1 MLKLTIR
8 SIMDGNCSDYAV
20 GLFSKHVRL
29 QLLRVDVLLVLHT
42 VLMVVMVGI
51 GAYGHRYRHHPLTRY
66 LFLGVTMSFLP
77 IVSHIVS
84 TISNQHAIAIRFM
97 WKLEEEETI
106 SMVCET
112 DFDTVLVWSGLV
124 QIVGINTAVIVAA
137 DAREARD
144 IAPPVV
150 LVVEAIWVSYLM
162 AQQWGD
168 LDFDGRLY
176 LLVPSALIFAK
187 LFLKYYSWYEARKS
201 LALGRNPRLIVGYMG
216 QIQDRIQ
223 HAEPASEH
231 IPPALIVT
239 GEDTESVEKQPHGY
253 SFKGISNGRDG
264 TRINKN
270 GLVTLE
276 KAWQICDML
285 PSSIAHHLQDVCF
298 SFSLFK
304 LLRCRFARYT
314 IADAA
319 FMKAHNFL
327 RHILLEKRD
336 DERVLGVIAY
346 ELTFLHDYYYSALAV
361 SYSKSWPPVL
371 SIFISLLST
380 CYCLFWIVRFIVG
393 ELVDDFRQGFSVI
406 PQLVCVNKC
415 NTEGN
420 QKTKFGSELFELLP
434 VCSLLALVL
443 LTEVR
448 EIASYICSN
457 WTKVSLIRLYTNH
470 ASWQQSPAMKKWVGH
485 LLKCKCE
492 MLKHWEDKMNLCS
505 IIVLHPRKIP
515 LAPLC
520 GLIPVPDKKK
530 KIPREVKVAI
540 VQSLRKHVRAGNNG
554 MITSLCK
561 SPQLQVGDNLLWTF
575 NGANGTAN
583 IMLVCHIA
591 TSILEVR
598 SDPQLPPS
606 DHKIIATHLSRYCA
620 YLVAHCPELL
630 PDFERWCKSMY
641 KAVKKEAELILVSAI
656 RPEATPQVK
665 YQKLFEQLSTRSE
678 HEVLKNGAE
687 LGRLLVELP
696 EGEEKAWELLA
707 GFWAEM
713 LMYVAPSDNLN
724 GHAEAI
730 ARGGELITLLWALL
744 GHLGCVSRPDD
755 DAAAATAC

>member
-1 MLKLTIR
+1 
-8 SIMDGNCSDYAV
+8 MDGNCSDYAV

-304 LLRCRFARYT
+304 LL
-314 IADAA
+314 
-319 FMKAHNFL
+319 
-327 RHILLEKRD
+327 
-336 DERVLGVIAY
+336 
-346 ELTFLHDYYYSALAV
+346 
-361 SYSKSWPPVL
+361 
-371 SIFISLLST
+371 
-380 CYCLFWIVRFIVG
+380 
-393 ELVDDFRQGFSVI
+393 
-406 PQLVCVNKC
+406 
-415 NTEGN
+415 
-420 QKTKFGSELFELLP
+420 
-434 VCSLLALVL
+434 
-443 LTEVR
+443 
-448 EIASYICSN
+448 
-457 WTKVSLIRLYTNH
+457 
-470 ASWQQSPAMKKWVGH
+470 
-485 LLKCKCE
+485 
-492 MLKHWEDKMNLCS
+492 
-505 IIVLHPRKIP
+505 
-515 LAPLC
+515 
-520 GLIPVPDKKK
+520 
-530 KIPREVKVAI
+530 
-540 VQSLRKHVRAGNNG
+540 
-554 MITSLCK
+554 
-561 SPQLQVGDNLLWTF
+561 
-575 NGANGTAN
+575 
-583 IMLVCHIA
+583 
-591 TSILEVR
+591 
-598 SDPQLPPS
+598 
-606 DHKIIATHLSRYCA
+606 
-620 YLVAHCPELL
+620 
-630 PDFERWCKSMY
+630 
-641 KAVKKEAELILVSAI
+641 
-656 RPEATPQVK
+656 
-665 YQKLFEQLSTRSE
+665 
-678 HEVLKNGAE
+678 
-687 LGRLLVELP
+687 
-696 EGEEKAWELLA
+696 
-707 GFWAEM
+707 
-713 LMYVAPSDNLN
+713 
-724 GHAEAI
+724 
-730 ARGGELITLLWALL
+730 
-744 GHLGCVSRPDD
+744 
-755 DAAAATAC
+755 